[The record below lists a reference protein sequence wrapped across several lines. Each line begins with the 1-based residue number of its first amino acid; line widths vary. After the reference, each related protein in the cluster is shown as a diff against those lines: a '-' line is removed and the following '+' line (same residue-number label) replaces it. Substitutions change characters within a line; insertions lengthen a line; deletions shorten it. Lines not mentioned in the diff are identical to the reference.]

1 MFIAI
6 WRLEMYLLEKR
17 KLQKCQILDLVD
29 TCMKRKFTM
38 ANETG
43 NFLSNGCQ
51 QKPSLTR
58 HSLRRAMCK
67 INDQL
72 THIN

>member
-6 WRLEMYLLEKR
+6 WRLEMYLLEKIR
-17 KLQKCQILDLVD
+17 LQKCQTLACVE

-43 NFLSNGCQ
+43 NC
-51 QKPSLTR
+51 P
-58 HSLRRAMCK
+58 
-67 INDQL
+67 
-72 THIN
+72 